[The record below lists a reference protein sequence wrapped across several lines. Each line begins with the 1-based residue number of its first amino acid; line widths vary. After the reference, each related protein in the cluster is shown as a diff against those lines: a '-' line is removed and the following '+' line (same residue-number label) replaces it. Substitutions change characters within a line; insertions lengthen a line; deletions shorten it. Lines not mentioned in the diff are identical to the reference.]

1 MHGEV
6 GEAVERLCASF
17 ARRHGCPSLSWGVSL
32 SSGGAGEGGTWTG
45 GLGALDDG
53 RPPTARTVYR
63 IASMTKSFTAATV
76 LALRD
81 EGVLRLDDPV
91 TAHWPALS
99 ALAGGNADGDAAPV
113 RVRDLLTMS
122 SGLANDDAWA
132 DRHLDLADDG
142 LDAVVANGAH
152 FAFPPG
158 TAFEY
163 SNLGYAILGRI
174 VERATGSRVQDHV
187 QSRFIQPLRLR
198 RTTWVVPDHDDWA
211 RPYRKVG
218 AGHAPELL
226 AGDGA
231 LAPLGGIWSCVED
244 VTRWSQWLADAHP
257 ARHGADDGPLRRAS
271 RREMQQLHR
280 FSENE
285 KLAGRAAPT
294 GYGYGLTRRED
305 PALGSLVG
313 HSGGLPGYG
322 SNMRWAPGRGAVVVA
337 MANVTY
343 PPIAEL
349 TLRIFDELHRAGA
362 IPSVT
367 VALDPDLDRLARSL
381 VELLQD
387 WDDGR
392 ADALFTDNVALDEP
406 YDRRRAKA
414 LELIGSA
421 GPMTITGITA
431 TSAAAAAV
439 MLLDATGATLKLEV
453 ELAPLVPVR
462 IESYSL
468 TRPRKSRP

>member
-1 MHGEV
+1 M
-6 GEAVERLCASF
+6 
-17 ARRHGCPSLSWGVSL
+17 
-32 SSGGAGEGGTWTG
+32 
-45 GLGALDDG
+45 
-53 RPPTARTVYR
+53 
-63 IASMTKSFTAATV
+63 
-76 LALRD
+76 
-81 EGVLRLDDPV
+81 
-91 TAHWPALS
+91 
-99 ALAGGNADGDAAPV
+99 
-113 RVRDLLTMS
+113 
-122 SGLANDDAWA
+122 
-132 DRHLDLADDG
+132 
-142 LDAVVANGAH
+142 
-152 FAFPPG
+152 
-158 TAFEY
+158 
-163 SNLGYAILGRI
+163 
-174 VERATGSRVQDHV
+174 
-187 QSRFIQPLRLR
+187 QSRFIQPLGLR

-305 PALGSLVG
+305 PALGPLVG

-322 SNMRWAPGRGAVVVA
+322 SNMRWAPGRGVVVVA

-343 PPIAEL
+343 PPMAEL

-362 IPSVT
+362 VPPVT

-381 VELLQD
+381 VDLLQD

-392 ADALFTDNVALDEP
+392 ADALFADNVALDEP

-414 LELIGSA
+414 VDADRVGGADDDHRDHRHLGRRRRRDAARCHRCHPEA
-421 GPMTITGITA
+421 GGRA
-431 TSAAAAAV
+431 GAARSRSDRVVLADPAP
-439 MLLDATGATLKLEV
+439 EV
-453 ELAPLVPVR
+453 EAVTSP
-462 IESYSL
+462 
-468 TRPRKSRP
+468 TTTGGRPRDVANVRPRR